1 MLIDLSCDKFM
12 EELASDSPAPGGG
25 SVSAL
30 AGSMSAALVAMVA
43 SLTKGKENYWTD
55 QKELEDVLAEATN
68 SKNQLLNCVDR
79 DTEAFNRVMSAFK
92 LPKSND
98 EEKLVRTQAIQS
110 GLKAAIAVP
119 LEVAESCIKVL
130 RFTKIL
136 VYKGNPNALSDSAVA
151 ALMSYAGIQGA
162 IFNIKI
168 NLNSVKDQ
176 SLISVIKEREE
187 DICREA
193 ELIINEVIAVVR
205 NKLD

>member
-1 MLIDLSCDKFM
+1 MLIDLSCDRFI

-43 SLTKGKENYWTD
+43 SLTKGKENYWTN
-55 QKELEDVLAEATN
+55 QKELEAILAEATN
-68 SKNQLLNCVDR
+68 FKNELLNCVDR
-79 DTEAFNRVMSAFK
+79 DTDAFNQVMSAFR

-110 GLKAAIAVP
+110 GLKTAIVVP
-119 LEVAESCIKVL
+119 LEVAESCLKVL

-136 VYKGNPNALSDSAVA
+136 VYKGNTNALSDSAVA

-187 DICREA
+187 DISREA
-193 ELIINEVIAVVR
+193 ELIINEVLAVVR